1 MLSANAKGSTS
12 TGSQCKTAAGALLCS
27 SDDDDDTTMA
37 TDDNE
42 ISHACTHGPGP
53 PVGGAGGEP
62 ETEEGSETE
71 NPWYGESVMGKPYVP
86 YQISG
91 NPSSAAKATRP
102 LRP

>member
-1 MLSANAKGSTS
+1 M
-12 TGSQCKTAAGALLCS
+12 
-27 SDDDDDTTMA
+27 
-37 TDDNE
+37 
-42 ISHACTHGPGP
+42 HAWPWAPDP

-62 ETEEGSETE
+62 ETEEGSQTE